1 MTRTGELPHL
11 HRATDERRGLAA
23 HHLNTLLLHAACYH
37 LSRSV
42 VENMI
47 LAACLEANIPNLEDV
62 NHFLLAYKF
71 RPFIP

>member
-1 MTRTGELPHL
+1 MTRTGKLPHL
-11 HRATDERRGLAA
+11 HRATGERRGLVA
-23 HHLNTLLLHAACYH
+23 HYLNSLLHAACYH
-37 LSRSV
+37 LSRSL